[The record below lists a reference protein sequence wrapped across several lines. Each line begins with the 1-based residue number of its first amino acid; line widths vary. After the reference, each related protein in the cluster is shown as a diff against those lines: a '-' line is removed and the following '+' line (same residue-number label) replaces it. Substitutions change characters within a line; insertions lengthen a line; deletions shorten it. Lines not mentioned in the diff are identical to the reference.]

1 MHHLLGKGSRVRH
14 TIQAGDR
21 RNDNDVLPPRQQ
33 RSGCTQTKFI
43 DLVIDLQVL
52 FYIGV
57 RRRKISLRLVVIVI
71 RDEILDG
78 IVREKRLE
86 LAV

>member
-14 TIQAGDR
+14 TIQTGDR
-21 RNDNDVLPPRQQ
+21 RNDNDILPSRQK

-52 FYIGV
+52 FYIGI

-71 RDEILDG
+71 RDKILDG
-78 IVREKRLE
+78 IVRKKCLE